1 MIDAARKFYE
11 SGFILYATKGTAR
24 ALFNAGMDVT
34 TVPKISEGDGLMEL
48 LESGKIQYVI
58 STSKKGRL
66 PARDSVKIRR
76 KAVERAIPCLTSMDT
91 ANALID
97 SLNSRY
103 SQKTME
109 LVNINEL
116 RRERA
121 KVPFVK
127 MRGCNNDYLYF
138 DCFDREIIAPESAAV
153 ALANRHTG
161 IGSDGLILIS
171 ASDSCD
177 AKMTQYNTD
186 GTEGMICGNALRC
199 VAKYLYENKIVEK
212 RDMVIETASGP
223 RKARLYP
230 QSGVVDSVTVDM
242 GKAIFDPVAVPT
254 LLKAN
259 KDGAVIAREL
269 TVDGMKYEVTC
280 VSMGNPHCVLFMDDI
295 HSLDL
300 RRIGPGF
307 ENHKLFPERVNTEFV
322 SVLGKNRLRM
332 RVWERGSGETLSCG
346 SGACAAAVAAVVNGF
361 CEKDADITVKLKGG
375 DLVIR
380 YTDEGVYMTG
390 DAKKDY
396 EGVIEL

>member
-1 MIDAARKFYE
+1 
-11 SGFILYATKGTAR
+11 
-24 ALFNAGMDVT
+24 
-34 TVPKISEGDGLMEL
+34 MEL

-103 SQKTME
+103 SQQTME

-116 RRERA
+116 RRERT
-121 KVPFVK
+121 KVPFLK
-127 MRGCNNDYLYF
+127 MRACNNDYLYF
-138 DCFDREIIAPESAAV
+138 DCFDRELNAPESVAV

-161 IGSDGLILIS
+161 IGSDGLILMS
-171 ASDSCD
+171 ASETCD
-177 AKMTQYNTD
+177 AKMTQYNAD

-199 VAKYLYENKIVEK
+199 VAKYLYENDIVKKKE
-212 RDMVIETASGP
+212 MVIETGSGP
-223 RKARLYP
+223 RKAWLYP
-230 QSGVVDSVTVDM
+230 SHGEVNSVTVDM
-242 GKAIFDPVAVPT
+242 GPAILDPISVPV
-254 LLKAN
+254 LLKPEKGNAIV
-259 KDGAVIAREL
+259 GQ
-269 TVDGMKYEVTC
+269 TVTIDDKKYDVTC
-280 VSMGNPHCVLFMDDI
+280 LSMGNPHCVVFLEDI

-307 ENHKLFPERVNTEFV
+307 EHASIFPERVNTEFV
-322 SVLGKNRLRM
+322 SVLGENILRM
-332 RVWERGSGETLSCG
+332 RVWERGSGETMSCG
-346 SGACAAAVAAVVNGF
+346 SGACAAAVAAVLNGY
-361 CEKDADITVKLKGG
+361 CKKDSDITVKLKGG

-380 YTDEGVYMTG
+380 YTDEGVFMTG

-396 EGVIEL
+396 EGIIEL